1 MPTPGERLDRASGTQ
16 PYREESRA
24 LDPREVT
31 IKPGWNVRDMSSHE
45 TREWI
50 DTLKASIL
58 ARGLDKPI
66 SIRYERKTG
75 TAILVDGQCRLMACR
90 KLWNE
95 GNKVYVKS
103 VVVDGDEAELTIKSM
118 VSNSGQPLTQW
129 EIGAGCRRLIG
140 WSWTVRDIAA
150 HICKPVRYV
159 TEAIALSN
167 VPLEAKTMLA
177 AGEATPGA
185 VLHAIHGKRGDSLPA
200 LKKRVEDA
208 PKPQPPAQTRL
219 PGSPAKASKP
229 TPVARPKAPSAK
241 EEAMKKL
248 PTVLELADAL
258 ARLVLDDDVAFSEL
272 QIAARAYQKVR
283 AL

>member
-1 MPTPGERLDRASGTQ
+1 
-16 PYREESRA
+16 
-24 LDPREVT
+24 
-31 IKPGWNVRDMSSHE
+31 MSSHE

-50 DTLKASIL
+50 ATLKASIL

-75 TAILVDGQCRLMACR
+75 TATLVDGQCRLMACR
-90 KLWNE
+90 ELWDE

-185 VLHAIHGKRGDSLPA
+185 VLHAVQGKDGDSLPA
-200 LKKRVEDA
+200 LKKRVDAA
-208 PKPQPPAQTRL
+208 PKPQPPAQKTL
-219 PGSPAKASKP
+219 PGSPVKAPKP
-229 TPVARPKAPSAK
+229 QPVARPKAPSAK

-248 PTVLELADAL
+248 PTVLELADA
-258 ARLVLDDDVAFSEL
+258 ACKMILDDDATIGDC
-272 QIAARAYQKVR
+272 QKAARMYLR
-283 AL
+283 ARQINV